1 MNYFSFNMLS
11 EMGMIENGW
20 VYAFFCKFVCALC
33 YCGSTTATSIHFRP
47 CLAFVLIMLKYVCMY
62 IFPFSVRTY
71 TFLVRFPCCCFWL
84 VIKPFSSS
92 FFNNGYRT
100 P

>member
-1 MNYFSFNMLS
+1 MVGYMPFSASL
-11 EMGMIENGW
+11 
-20 VYAFFCKFVCALC
+20 YAHYATA
-33 YCGSTTATSIHFRP
+33 GPPPTIATSIHFRP